1 MTGAMYSAVAGLRAH
16 MNALNVIGNNIS
28 NVNTNAYKAQRYTF
42 LESMYSNFRGGSD
55 GTIQSGGNNPSQVGY
70 GASIGTIDLDM
81 STKNFTPTGINGDC
95 MINGNGFFIVGD
107 KGQTFNNMSDIKN
120 MLLTRHGDLS
130 FDSNGYLVDGNNK
143 VVYGYLATERV
154 VNKGT
159 EDDPKYT
166 TDYVGQPIL
175 TDFRM
180 PMLVNK
186 ECWVYTNTKT
196 GQQFI
201 WDHEPTQ
208 KELTDWANGAGGG
221 EKIDLWEQEAFV
233 SVLKKDANGN
243 PMPDDPANYEKVF
256 NTNLIIHKE
265 KGDAI
270 YPSYKYTEITNAD
283 GSSKNPKEWEVEFAD
298 ASSTSLIPVGDA
310 KVEDYIT
317 DDVRALVDSISIDDN
332 SGRVTATT
340 TNGKIVVVGYIAIA
354 KCDNPNGVSHIDGHY
369 YQALEGAGNVYATS
383 IGHAVQNSSAG
394 KLNPDY
400 DPADPTK
407 GPQWLEL
414 PSIGYNSDQ
423 KGVPGELSGILS
435 SGATTLISGGL
446 ESSGTD
452 LATEIS
458 NMILVQRGYQ
468 ANTRIVTVT
477 DSMLEE
483 LVNMKR

>member
-28 NVNTNAYKAQRYTF
+28 NVNTNAYKASRYTF
-42 LESMYSNFRGGSD
+42 LESMYSNMRNGSN
-55 GTIQSGGNNPSQVGY
+55 GTVQSGGNNPSQVGY

-81 STKNFTPTGINGDC
+81 STKNFTPTGFNGDV

-107 KGQTFNNMSDIKN
+107 KGQSFNSMSDIKN
-120 MLLTRHGDLS
+120 MLLTRHGDLG
-130 FDSNGYLVDGNNK
+130 FDSQGYMVDGNKK

-159 EDDPKYT
+159 DEEPIWT
-166 TDYVGQPIL
+166 TEYEGQPIL

-180 PMLVNK
+180 PMLVQK
-186 ECWVYTNTKT
+186 ECWVYLNSET
-196 GQQFI
+196 GEQFLF
-201 WDHEPTQ
+201 DEEPDAAAVAAA
-208 KELTDWANGAGGG
+208 LGG
-221 EKIDLWEQEAFV
+221 EDKIPAADKIQ
-233 SVLKKDANGN
+233 KYDKDGN
-243 PMPDDPANYEKVF
+243 PVGDPVF
-256 NTNLIIHKE
+256 NENLIIHKE
-265 KGDAI
+265 KGDAL
-270 YPSYKYTEITNAD
+270 YPSYKRTPPAAGAANQKD
-283 GSSKNPKEWEVEFAD
+283 DVEFAD
-298 ASSTSLIPVGDA
+298 ANSSIKYVGADTGKLEDFVGDA
-310 KVEDYIT
+310 
-317 DDVRALVDSISIDDN
+317 RALVDSISIDDG

-340 TNGKIVVVGYIAIA
+340 NTGKVVVVGYLAIA
-354 KCDNPNGVSHIDGHY
+354 KCDNPNGVTHIDGHY

-383 IGHAVQNSSAG
+383 IKGAVQNSHG
-394 KLNPDY
+394 PIKNPNY
-400 DPADPTK
+400 DQNDPTK
-407 GPQWLEL
+407 GPEFF
-414 PSIGYNSDQ
+414 PASMGYDPDTG
-423 KGVPGELSGILS
+423 GVPGEMSGILS

-477 DSMLEE
+477 DTMLEE